1 MVEATIIGLP
11 FVPLENAFEIVSFLD
26 ECYNHHCPL
35 NTNAIAQFVCLFGC
49 LFVFNLFLIF
59 LEVMGRDSAVGIA
72 TRCGL
77 DGPGVEFLCGRD
89 FPHLSRPPLGPT
101 QPPIQWVPGLY
112 RGQSDL
118 GVALTTHPHLAPRLK
133 IE

>member
-35 NTNAIAQFVCLFGC
+35 NTNAIAQFVCLF
-49 LFVFNLFLIF
+49 VFNLFLIF

-72 TRCGL
+72 TRYGL
-77 DGPGVEFLCGRD
+77 DGLGFE
-89 FPHLSRPPLGPT
+89 SRWG
-101 QPPIQWVPGLY
+101 
-112 RGQSDL
+112 
-118 GVALTTHPHLAPRLK
+118 
-133 IE
+133 